1 MLKEKLKK
9 NLDLILFLV
18 FIGFVYAGGWQAD
31 VFGFVQRGI
40 LAIGLF
46 DAEPSQ
52 DQPLKPTNLDF
63 HLQDVQGKRVNMA
76 ELRGKIVFIN
86 IWASW
91 CPPCVAEMPGIHD
104 LYEELK
110 ELNKKKEI
118 VFLMIS
124 VDEEKEKAIK
134 FMERKEFRFPLYFPI
149 NAFPPEFSYQS
160 IPSTFVISPEG
171 KIVYQKEGMASYDS
185 QEFKDFLLSL

>member
-1 MLKEKLKK
+1 MLKQKLTK

-18 FIGFVYAGGWQAD
+18 FIGLVYVGGWQAD

-46 DAEPSQ
+46 DAEPGQ
-52 DQPLKPTNLDF
+52 DQPSESTNLDF
-63 HLQDVQGKRVNMA
+63 QLQDVQGNPVNVA
-76 ELRGKIVFIN
+76 ALRGKIVFVN

-110 ELNKKKEI
+110 ELNKKSEI

-134 FMERKEFRFPLYFPI
+134 FMQRKEFQFPLYFPV
-149 NAFPPEFSYQS
+149 NSFPPEFSYQS

-171 KIVYQKEGMASYDS
+171 KIVYKKEGMASYNS
-185 QEFKDFLLSL
+185 QEFKDYLLSL